1 MDNKNKTKISKAVA
15 LSYETDNIAPKVVAK
30 GRGITAEK
38 IIEKALEEEIV
49 VYKDEKL
56 VENLIEL
63 ELNEQI
69 PEDLY
74 EAVAEIIFYI
84 YKLDSEKGKTRGK
97 SN

>member
-1 MDNKNKTKISKAVA
+1 MDNKKRKINKAVA
-15 LSYETDNIAPKVVAK
+15 LSYDTDNVAPKIVAK
-30 GRGITAEK
+30 GQGITAEK

-56 VENLIEL
+56 VENLIGL
-63 ELNEQI
+63 ELNEEI

-84 YKLDSEKGKTRGK
+84 YKLDAEKGKSRGK